1 VKKILNRNN
10 SATKL
15 TVRAKTGSHCPASG
29 FWRPED
35 RSIEPIFV
43 FEGSIMP
50 PAGRSGSVLW
60 HLEDG
65 YLGPPAYSL
74 P

>member
-1 VKKILNRNN
+1 MKKISNRRN
-10 SATKL
+10 SATSL
-15 TVRAKTGSHCPASG
+15 TLRAKTGSHCPASG
-29 FWRPED
+29 FWCPED

-50 PAGRSGSVLW
+50 PTGPGKSTLW

-65 YLGPPAYSL
+65 YVGPPAYSL